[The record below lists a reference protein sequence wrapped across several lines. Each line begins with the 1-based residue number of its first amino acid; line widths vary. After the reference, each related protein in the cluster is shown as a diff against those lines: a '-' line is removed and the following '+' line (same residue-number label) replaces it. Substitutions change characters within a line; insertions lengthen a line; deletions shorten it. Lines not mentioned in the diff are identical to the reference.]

1 MKPPK
6 TQYARSGDFSI
17 AYQVVGDGPLDLVH
31 IPGLVSHLD
40 HAWTHPKYVRFMR
53 LLSSFARVIV
63 YDKRGTG
70 LSDPFIEPPS
80 VEERIDDTRAVMD
93 AVGSDRAAV
102 FGCSE
107 GATLA
112 AFFAAT
118 YPERVSSAIL
128 YGSFARLT
136 PDPPDYPWG
145 FDDFMMSQFTLGGQ
159 EAWGEGVILTILAPS
174 FLADDAERE
183 WWGGYERTAIS
194 PRVLRPM
201 TDGQR
206 GARHPCDPAERSVS
220 RRCFST
226 VRGTCCRS
234 REPGYMAERIPG
246 ARLIE
251 MEGDDHWPWVS
262 DPDEVCGHVEEF
274 VTGSR
279 HEPETDRVLATVLFT
294 DIVGSTERASE
305 IGDRR
310 WRELLEAHEQAFR
323 RELERQGGREVKTT
337 GDGFLATFDGP
348 ARAIRC
354 AKAATSA
361 IRALGIDIRAGIHT
375 GEMRASQRRHRRHR
389 GPHRRPRDVPGRA
402 RRGARL
408 EHRQGPHRG
417 LRHRVRGA
425 WRARAQGRPGLLAPV
440 RRSLRPGSARNQ
452 CRAVGSSTGDADAH
466 RGGLHRRRRGSR
478 RAHSGRG
485 R

>member
-6 TQYARSGDFSI
+6 TQYARSGEFSI

-112 AFFAAT
+112 AYFAAP

-145 FDDFMMSQFTLGGQ
+145 FDDFMMSQFQLGGQ
-159 EAWGEGVILTILAPS
+159 EAWGEGVILTVLAPS
-174 FLADDAERE
+174 FLADDDERE

-194 PRVLRPM
+194 PRVLDPM
-201 TDGQR
+201 TAANVELDIRAILPTIRVPTLLLHRTGDMLPIE
-206 GARHPCDPAERSVS
+206 GAR
-220 RRCFST
+220 
-226 VRGTCCRS
+226 
-234 REPGYMAERIPG
+234 YIAERIPG

-251 MEGDDHWPWVS
+251 MEGDDHWPWIG
-262 DPDEVCGHVEEF
+262 DPEEVCGHVEEF
-274 VTGSR
+274 VTGGR

-323 RELERQGGREVKTT
+323 RELQRQGGHEVNTT

-361 IRALGIDIRAGIHT
+361 IRALGINIRAGIHT
-375 GEMRASQRRHRRHR
+375 GECERRNGDIGGIAVHI
-389 GPHRRPRDVPGRA
+389 
-402 RRGARL
+402 GARVMSQAGPGEVL
-408 EHRQGPHRG
+408 VSSTVKDLTVGSDIEFDERGEHELKGI
-417 LRHRVRGA
+417 
-425 WRARAQGRPGLLAPV
+425 
-440 RRSLRPGSARNQ
+440 PGSWRLYAAR
-452 CRAVGSSTGDADAH
+452 
-466 RGGLHRRRRGSR
+466 
-478 RAHSGRG
+478 
-485 R
+485 